1 MMKRD
6 RGRGEGSLKTVVNMK
21 IYMKERKYD
30 I

>member
-1 MMKRD
+1 MMKRE
-6 RGRGEGSLKTVVNMK
+6 RGGEGSLKTVVNMK